1 MKLCLADRARAV
13 TSTLFVIALLSTG
26 TLQHSA
32 AGDITYTNPPG
43 MFKHPAFT
51 RVITVETPKK
61 LLFIAG
67 QTSSDE
73 KYQCVGAND
82 YRAQYIQ
89 VMENLRQILAAAG
102 ATFDDVV
109 YRRTFVLDIDAYQK
123 VITAPDAPRYYKADK
138 TPGATMIQVGR
149 LSNPC
154 FLIEIDMMAVLNN

>member
-1 MKLCLADRARAV
+1 MKLCLAGRAV
-13 TSTLFVIALLSTG
+13 TTFSLLFAFVLAFAG
-26 TLQHSA
+26 MVQSA
-32 AGDITYTNPPG
+32 IAGDVTYTNPPG

-61 LLFIAG
+61 LLFVAG

-89 VMENLRQILAAAG
+89 VMENLRKILAAAG
-102 ATFDDVV
+102 ASFDDVV
-109 YRRTFVLDIDAYQK
+109 YRRTFVLDIDAYLK
-123 VITAPDAPRYYKADK
+123 VITAPDAPRYFKAEK
-138 TPGATMIQVGR
+138 MPGATLVQVGR

-154 FLIEIDMMAVLNN
+154 FLVEIDMMAVLN